1 MNSKEVILT
10 PDGYRRL
17 EEELELLRTVRRKE
31 IAERIKAALA
41 FGDISENS
49 EYDDAKQEQAFVE
62 GRVFYLEKT
71 LRNARVLEDDE
82 ITTEKVG
89 IGSIVLLR
97 DLEYNEELEYTIVS
111 SAEASPNDNKISNE
125 SPVGSALMQKKKGN
139 VVEVT
144 VPDGVLKFK
153 ILKIKN
159 LEQKKR

>member
-31 IAERIKAALA
+31 VAERIKEAIS
-41 FGDISENS
+41 FGDITENS

-62 GRVFYLEKT
+62 GRVLYLEKI
-71 LRNARVLEDDE
+71 LRNARTLEDEE
-82 ITTEKVG
+82 ITSEKVS

-111 SAEASPNDNKISNE
+111 SAEANPNDNKISNE
-125 SPVGSALMQKKKGN
+125 SPVGRAISGKSVGSI
-139 VVEVT
+139 VEVT
-144 VPDGVLKFK
+144 VPAGTLKYE
-153 ILKIKN
+153 ILGI
-159 LEQKKR
+159 RI

>member
-17 EEELELLRTVRRKE
+17 EGELELLRTVRRKE

-82 ITTEKVG
+82 ITAEKVG

-111 SAEASPNDNKISNE
+111 SAEANPNDNKISNE
-125 SPVGSALMQKKKGN
+125 SPVGRAISGQQVGSI
-139 VVEVT
+139 VEVT
-144 VPDGVLKFK
+144 VPAGTLKYE
-153 ILKIKN
+153 ILGI
-159 LEQKKR
+159 RI

>member
-31 IAERIKAALA
+31 VAERIKEAIS
-41 FGDISENS
+41 FGDITENS

-62 GRVFYLEKT
+62 VRVLYLEKI
-71 LRNARVLEDDE
+71 LRNARTLEDEE
-82 ITTEKVG
+82 ITSEKVS

-111 SAEASPNDNKISNE
+111 SAEANPNDNKISNE
-125 SPVGSALMQKKKGN
+125 SPVGRAISGKSVGSI
-139 VVEVT
+139 VEVT
-144 VPDGVLKFK
+144 VPAGTLKYE
-153 ILKIKN
+153 ILGI
-159 LEQKKR
+159 RI

>member
-10 PDGYRRL
+10 PDGYRRF
-17 EEELELLRTVRRKE
+17 EEELELLRTVKRKE
-31 IAERIKAALA
+31 VAERIKAALA

-62 GRVFYLEKT
+62 SRVSDLEKI

-82 ITTEKVG
+82 ISSERVG

-111 SAEASPNDNKISNE
+111 SPEANPNENKISNE
-125 SPVGSALMQKKKGN
+125 SPVGRAISGQPVGSI
-139 VVEVT
+139 VEVS
-144 VPDGVLKFK
+144 VPAGTLKYE
-153 ILKIKN
+153 ILGI
-159 LEQKKR
+159 RI

>member
-17 EEELELLRTVRRKE
+17 EEELELLRTVKRKE

-82 ITTEKVG
+82 ISTERVS

-111 SAEASPNDNKISNE
+111 SAEANPNDNKISNE
-125 SPVGSALMQKKKGN
+125 SPVGRAISGQPVGSI
-139 VVEVT
+139 VEVT
-144 VPDGVLKFK
+144 VPAGTLKYE
-153 ILKIKN
+153 ILGI
-159 LEQKKR
+159 RI

>member
-1 MNSKEVILT
+1 
-10 PDGYRRL
+10 
-17 EEELELLRTVRRKE
+17 
-31 IAERIKAALA
+31 
-41 FGDISENS
+41 S

-111 SAEASPNDNKISNE
+111 SAEANPNDNK
-125 SPVGSALMQKKKGN
+125 
-139 VVEVT
+139 
-144 VPDGVLKFK
+144 
-153 ILKIKN
+153 
-159 LEQKKR
+159 